1 MAFMNVAVFYLLG
14 GVFIGWM
21 TSLDTVHDAALQ
33 YLPWVALSPLLSVWS
48 FQLDGIYI
56 GTTFTR
62 EMRNGMLISLAG
74 YLAAVWLLTP
84 WWGNHGLWC
93 ALMVFFVLRALTLY
107 AWYPR
112 IEERMEERG

>member
-1 MAFMNVAVFYLLG
+1 MALLNIAVLYLLG
-14 GVFIGWM
+14 GVLIGWM
-21 TSLDTVHDAALQ
+21 TSLDTVHDEALQ

-93 ALMVFFVLRALTLY
+93 ALLTFFVLRALTLY

-112 IEERMEERG
+112 IEERMRLV